1 MTSHE
6 NLIVIIKKKYICS
19 MEGFYRFSL
28 VVCFAAGL
36 GLISC
41 KKEYQVRTCESP
53 SKVECIEDTNVV
65 NVRIINFTNYPLCD
79 LTAKYKTNSE
89 MTYEYGSMEKD
100 AFSCYTAMDYINWFP
115 DIRFNL
121 GTGKFKVADSLI
133 TDPKF
138 INFRVTNRGF
148 YSVIVTVA
156 GDLDS
161 QLVQTAVVQEF
172 Q

>member
-1 MTSHE
+1 MSCTY
-6 NLIVIIKKKYICS
+6 LIVIIKKKYICS
-19 MEGFYRFSL
+19 MKGFYRISL
-28 VVCFAAGL
+28 IICFISAL
-36 GLISC
+36 GLYSC
-41 KKEYQVRTCESP
+41 EKEYQVRTCETP
-53 SKVECIEDTNVV
+53 SKVECIEDTNLV
-65 NVRIINFTNYPLCD
+65 NVRIINFTNYPLCEV
-79 LTAKYKTNSE
+79 TAKYKTNSE
-89 MTYEYGSMEKD
+89 LMYEYGSLEKD
-100 AFSCYTAMDYINWFP
+100 AFTCYTSMDYINQFP

-121 GTGKFKVADSLI
+121 GTGKFQVTDSLL

-161 QLVQTAVVQEF
+161 QLVQTTVVQEF